1 MEVLCV
7 LFALVLFER
16 VDLDAEGHALF
27 SAVLSHGEFC
37 ADAVY
42 LDSKQG
48 HGGIDLKI
56 KGQRQRK
63 VALEQLSSFFQGLLS
78 RRNAEVKRG

>member
-1 MEVLCV
+1 MQVLCV
-7 LFALVLFER
+7 LFTLVLFER
-16 VDLDAEGHALF
+16 VDLDAERHALF

-48 HGGIDLKI
+48 GIDT
-56 KGQRQRK
+56 GVTTSNEK
-63 VALEQLSSFFQGLLS
+63 VAGGKGEMVVITRELL
-78 RRNAEVKRG
+78 